1 MGQSEQG
8 QIIVSGALRTRT
20 NINTAQS
27 KGDYLVKWYE
37 NKTYRTYIKHVNME
51 IIQSITVRFCKL
63 WIIYLSFLLSGVCLN
78 SVFGEDWGKVDCIL
92 FFFVCVLNTP
102 IIKLFVIPVW
112 KLFMFWNM
120 YSSLIFPNRKKFRKI
135 VFFAF
140 KLFFCIHWLL
150 YVIHL

>member
-1 MGQSEQG
+1 MIWEH
-8 QIIVSGALRTRT
+8 
-20 NINTAQS
+20 
-27 KGDYLVKWYE
+27 
-37 NKTYRTYIKHVNME
+37 KTYRTYIIHVNME
-51 IIQSITVRFCKL
+51 IIQSVTVRFCKL

-78 SVFGEDWGKVDCIL
+78 FVFGEDWGKVDCIL

-135 VFFAF
+135 VFFLLLKF
-140 KLFFCIHWLL
+140 FFVFTGCYMLFIFNFSGKWTEVLVDDYIPTK
-150 YVIHL
+150 